1 MHPLSLSLTSTLLVA
16 SVGLG
21 VLAGALL
28 AIDLL
33 ASRSTFAKSTRRLI
47 SRVLSPKVLLAAVL
61 LASLFGS
68 RFLATQL
75 IQTLQANDDQILLDL
90 EDLPVSQCAARTDR
104 GRTVELFHFAIHTST
119 EEVER
124 FMRVTEAF
132 QQQAIRLRDAD
143 PKANCHGWVFT
154 GGAYGVRDSDVRLIL
169 EDNGYTLTSDPR
181 DGDLALYSQNGQLTH
196 SGLARRP
203 VPHGPIL
210 VESKWGPFGLYLHP
224 PEKQPFSGLCQFYR
238 SPRPGHLLSISA
250 TATSPSAE

>member
-1 MHPLSLSLTSTLLVA
+1 MPHLSLSVTSTLLAA

-21 VLAGALL
+21 VVSGILL
-28 AIDLL
+28 GVDLL
-33 ASRSTFAKSTRRLI
+33 ASGSSFANSTRRL
-47 SRVLSPKVLLAAVL
+47 LAGLFTPKVILAAVL

-68 RFLATQL
+68 RFLATHL
-75 IQTLQANDDQILLDL
+75 IQTLQASDDQFLLDL
-90 EDLPVSQCAARTDR
+90 EDVPVSRCTARTDQ

-124 FMRVTEAF
+124 FMRASEAL
-132 QQQAIRLRDAD
+132 QQQVIRLRDAD

-154 GGAYGVRDSDVRLIL
+154 GGEYGVRDSDVRLIL
-169 EDNGYTLTSDPR
+169 EDNGYTPTSDPR
-181 DGDLALYSQNGQLTH
+181 DGDLALYFQNGQLTH

-238 SPRPGHLLSISA
+238 SPRPSHLLTIST
-250 TATSPSAE
+250 TAPSPSAE

>member
-104 GRTVELFHFAIHTST
+104 GRIA
-119 EEVER
+119 
-124 FMRVTEAF
+124 
-132 QQQAIRLRDAD
+132 
-143 PKANCHGWVFT
+143 
-154 GGAYGVRDSDVRLIL
+154 
-169 EDNGYTLTSDPR
+169 
-181 DGDLALYSQNGQLTH
+181 
-196 SGLARRP
+196 
-203 VPHGPIL
+203 
-210 VESKWGPFGLYLHP
+210 
-224 PEKQPFSGLCQFYR
+224 
-238 SPRPGHLLSISA
+238 
-250 TATSPSAE
+250 